1 MAKRLTAAATLL
13 LSMGIGAMA
22 VGPPAL
28 FAQQTDENGQVTNP
42 QPHTK
47 KEYKQEKKQ
56 EKRELKH
63 NRKSDK
69 AARNADQHE
78 DKAAYERERQA
89 NEAAKANRA
98 AEHQQQQSQP
108 PQ

>member
-1 MAKRLTAAATLL
+1 MTNRRMIAAATLC
-13 LSMGIGAMA
+13 LSLGIGVAMA
-22 VGPPAL
+22 GTPML

-56 EKRELKH
+56 EKKELKH
-63 NRKSDK
+63 NEKSDK
-69 AARNADQHE
+69 AARKSEKHE
-78 DKAAYERERQA
+78 DKAAYEQEKSA
-89 NEAAKANRA
+89 NEAAKANQA
-98 AEHQQQQSQP
+98 AQQ